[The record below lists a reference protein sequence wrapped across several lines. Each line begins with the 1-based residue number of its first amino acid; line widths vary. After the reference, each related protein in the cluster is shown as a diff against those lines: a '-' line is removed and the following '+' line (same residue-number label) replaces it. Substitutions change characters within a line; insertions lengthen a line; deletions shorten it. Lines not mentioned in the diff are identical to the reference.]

1 MIGMGAANVATF
13 HLLRAAGM
21 QPAGVIA
28 CDSRGTLHR
37 GRRDVEE
44 RQEELVEKWQVCLQ
58 TNPAGVAGGIAEA
71 ILGADVCLAFSTPGP
86 NTIQPEWIK
95 GMNRD
100 AIVFAGANPI
110 PEIWPWEAE
119 EAGVRI
125 VGTGRSDFPREGLV
139 LVESMPV

>member
-71 ILGADVCLAFSTPGP
+71 ILRGRCLSGILHA
-86 NTIQPEWIK
+86 
-95 GMNRD
+95 
-100 AIVFAGANPI
+100 
-110 PEIWPWEAE
+110 
-119 EAGVRI
+119 
-125 VGTGRSDFPREGLV
+125 RSQHHPA
-139 LVESMPV
+139 